1 MGQVVKVKRM
11 METEENGVERQ
22 FYPITHASAV
32 RGLEKIIAGQS
43 KVLSVNGYTGAV
55 IITKADLGLEN
66 ALTELPYATEETDGI
81 ITAEMFQRLSNGEGG
96 VYILPIATTDELG
109 GIKVGQ
115 LLEIAEDGTL
125 SAVKQTDQNFTTELK
140 SKLEELKGYTAGANI
155 SISED
160 GVISATGGGD
170 GGGVNQQYVDQKI
183 QEAIE
188 EAQKYTNNKISDIT
202 FEKVGEV
209 E

>member
-1 MGQVVKVKRM
+1 MVKAKRM

-22 FYPITHASAV
+22 FYPITHVSAV

-81 ITAEMFQRLSNGEGG
+81 ITSEMFQRLSNGEGG

-109 GIKVGQ
+109 GIKIGQ

-170 GGGVNQQYVDQKI
+170 GGGVNQQYVDQKV
-183 QEAIE
+183 QEAIDR
-188 EAQKYTNNKISDIT
+188 IPDIT

-209 E
+209 Q

>member
-1 MGQVVKVKRM
+1 MRVNQ
-11 METEENGVERQ
+11 
-22 FYPITHASAV
+22 
-32 RGLEKIIAGQS
+32 

-81 ITAEMFQRLSNGEGG
+81 ITSEMFQRLSNGEGG

-140 SKLEELKGYTAGANI
+140 SKLEELK
-155 SISED
+155 
-160 GVISATGGGD
+160 VILLERIFLFQKM
-170 GGGVNQQYVDQKI
+170 VLFQQLVVAMAA
-183 QEAIE
+183 E
-188 EAQKYTNNKISDIT
+188 
-202 FEKVGEV
+202 
-209 E
+209 

>member
-1 MGQVVKVKRM
+1 M
-11 METEENGVERQ
+11 METDKNGVERQ
-22 FYPITHASAV
+22 FYPITHVSAV

-81 ITAEMFQRLSNGEGG
+81 ITSEMFQRLSNGEGG

-125 SAVKQTDQNFTTELK
+125 SALKQTDQNFTNELK
-140 SKLEELKGYTAGANI
+140 SKLEELKNYTAGANI

-170 GGGVNQQYVDQKI
+170 GGGVNQQYVDQKV
-183 QEAIE
+183 QEAID
-188 EAQKYTNNKISDIT
+188 KIPDIT

-209 E
+209 Q

>member
-1 MGQVVKVKRM
+1 MVKAKRM
-11 METEENGVERQ
+11 METDENGVERQ
-22 FYPITHASAV
+22 FYPITHVSAV

-96 VYILPIATTDELG
+96 VYILPIATADELG

-115 LLEIAEDGTL
+115 LLEITEDGTL

-170 GGGVNQQYVDQKI
+170 GGGVNQQYVDQKV
-183 QEAIE
+183 QEAIDR
-188 EAQKYTNNKISDIT
+188 IPDIT
-202 FEKVGEV
+202 FERVGEV

>member
-1 MGQVVKVKRM
+1 MVKAKRM

-22 FYPITHASAV
+22 FYPITHVSAV

-81 ITAEMFQRLSNGEGG
+81 ITSEMFQRLSNGEGG

-170 GGGVNQQYVDQKI
+170 GGGVNQQYVDQKV
-183 QEAIE
+183 QEAIDR
-188 EAQKYTNNKISDIT
+188 IPDIT

-209 E
+209 Q

>member
-1 MGQVVKVKRM
+1 MVKAKRM

-22 FYPITHASAV
+22 FYPITHVSAV

-96 VYILPIATTDELG
+96 VYILPIATADELG

-115 LLEIAEDGTL
+115 LLEITEDGTL

-140 SKLEELKGYTAGANI
+140 LKLEELKNYTAGANI

-170 GGGVNQQYVDQKI
+170 GGGVNQQYVDQKV
-183 QEAIE
+183 QEAIDR
-188 EAQKYTNNKISDIT
+188 IPDIT

-209 E
+209 Q

>member
-1 MGQVVKVKRM
+1 M
-11 METEENGVERQ
+11 METDENGVERQ
-22 FYPITHASAV
+22 FYPITHVSAV

-81 ITAEMFQRLSNGEGG
+81 ITSEMFQRLSNGEGG
-96 VYILPIATTDELG
+96 VFILPIATTDELG

-140 SKLEELKGYTAGANI
+140 LKLEELKNYTAGANI

-170 GGGVNQQYVDQKI
+170 GGGVNQQYVDQKV
-183 QEAIE
+183 QEAIDR
-188 EAQKYTNNKISDIT
+188 IPDIT

-209 E
+209 Q

>member
-1 MGQVVKVKRM
+1 MVKAKRM

-32 RGLEKIIAGQS
+32 RGLEKITAGQS

-81 ITAEMFQRLSNGEGG
+81 ITSEMFQRLSNGEGG

-140 SKLEELKGYTAGANI
+140 SKLEELKNYTAGVNI

-170 GGGVNQQYVDQKI
+170 GGGVNQQYVDRKVQEAI
-183 QEAIE
+183 QEA
-188 EAQKYTNNKISDIT
+188 QNYTNERINNIT
-202 FEKVGEV
+202 FEKVGEI

>member
-1 MGQVVKVKRM
+1 
-11 METEENGVERQ
+11 METDKNGVERQ
-22 FYPITHASAV
+22 FYPITHVSAV

-81 ITAEMFQRLSNGEGG
+81 ITSEMFQRLSNGEGG
-96 VYILPIATTDELG
+96 VFILPIATTDELG

-140 SKLEELKGYTAGANI
+140 LKLEELKNYTAGANI

-170 GGGVNQQYVDQKI
+170 GGGVNQQYVDQKV
-183 QEAIE
+183 QEAIDR
-188 EAQKYTNNKISDIT
+188 IPDIT

-209 E
+209 Q

>member
-1 MGQVVKVKRM
+1 M

-22 FYPITHASAV
+22 FYPITHVSAV

-81 ITAEMFQRLSNGEGG
+81 ITSEMFQRLSNGEGG

-140 SKLEELKGYTAGANI
+140 LKLEELKNYTAGANI

-170 GGGVNQQYVDQKI
+170 GGGVNQQYVDQKV
-183 QEAIE
+183 QEAIDR
-188 EAQKYTNNKISDIT
+188 IPDIT
-202 FEKVGEV
+202 FERVGEV

>member
-1 MGQVVKVKRM
+1 M
-11 METEENGVERQ
+11 METDENGVERQ
-22 FYPITHASAV
+22 FYPITHVSAV

-96 VYILPIATTDELG
+96 VYILPIATADELG

-115 LLEIAEDGTL
+115 LLEITEDGTL

-170 GGGVNQQYVDQKI
+170 GGGVNQQYVDQKV
-183 QEAIE
+183 QEAIDR
-188 EAQKYTNNKISDIT
+188 IPDIT
-202 FEKVGEV
+202 FERVGEV

>member
-1 MGQVVKVKRM
+1 M

-22 FYPITHASAV
+22 FYPITHVSAV

-81 ITAEMFQRLSNGEGG
+81 ITSEMFQRLSNGEGG

-125 SAVKQTDQNFTTELK
+125 SALKQTDQNFTNELK
-140 SKLEELKGYTAGANI
+140 SKLEELKNYTAGANI

-170 GGGVNQQYVDQKI
+170 GGGVNQQYVDQKV
-183 QEAIE
+183 QEAIDR
-188 EAQKYTNNKISDIT
+188 IPDIT

-209 E
+209 Q

>member
-1 MGQVVKVKRM
+1 MVKVKRM

-22 FYPITHASAV
+22 FYPITHVSAV

-96 VYILPIATTDELG
+96 VYILPIATADELG

-115 LLEIAEDGTL
+115 LLEITEDGTL

-170 GGGVNQQYVDQKI
+170 GGGVNQQYVDQKV
-183 QEAIE
+183 QEAIDR
-188 EAQKYTNNKISDIT
+188 IPDIT
-202 FEKVGEV
+202 FERVGEV

>member
-1 MGQVVKVKRM
+1 

-22 FYPITHASAV
+22 FYPITHVSAV

-81 ITAEMFQRLSNGEGG
+81 ITSEMFQRLSNGEGG

-125 SAVKQTDQNFTTELK
+125 SALKQTDQNFTNELK
-140 SKLEELKGYTAGANI
+140 SKLEELKNYTAGANI

-170 GGGVNQQYVDQKI
+170 GGGVNQQYVDQKV
-183 QEAIE
+183 QEAIDR
-188 EAQKYTNNKISDIT
+188 IPDIT

-209 E
+209 Q

>member
-1 MGQVVKVKRM
+1 MVKAKRM
-11 METEENGVERQ
+11 METDENGVERQ

-140 SKLEELKGYTAGANI
+140 LKLEELKSYTAGANI

-160 GVISATGGGD
+160 GVISATGGG
-170 GGGVNQQYVDQKI
+170 VNQQYVDQKV
-183 QEAIE
+183 QEVIDR
-188 EAQKYTNNKISDIT
+188 IPDIT
-202 FEKVGEV
+202 FERVGEV

>member
-1 MGQVVKVKRM
+1 MVKAKRM

-22 FYPITHASAV
+22 FYPITHVSAV

-43 KVLSVNGYTGAV
+43 KVVSVNGYTGAV

-81 ITAEMFQRLSNGEGG
+81 ITSEMFQRLSNGEGG

-170 GGGVNQQYVDQKI
+170 GGGVNQQYVDQKV
-183 QEAIE
+183 QEAIDR
-188 EAQKYTNNKISDIT
+188 IPDIT

-209 E
+209 Q

>member
-1 MGQVVKVKRM
+1 M

-22 FYPITHASAV
+22 FYPITHVSAV

-81 ITAEMFQRLSNGEGG
+81 ITSEMFQRLSNGEGG

-140 SKLEELKGYTAGANI
+140 SKLEELKGYTAGANM

-170 GGGVNQQYVDQKI
+170 GGGVNQQYVDQKV
-183 QEAIE
+183 QEAIDR
-188 EAQKYTNNKISDIT
+188 IPDIT

-209 E
+209 Q

>member
-1 MGQVVKVKRM
+1 M
-11 METEENGVERQ
+11 METDKNGVERQ
-22 FYPITHASAV
+22 FYPITHVSAV

-81 ITAEMFQRLSNGEGG
+81 ITSEMFQRLSNGEGG
-96 VYILPIATTDELG
+96 VYILPIATAYELG

-125 SAVKQTDQNFTTELK
+125 SAVKQTEQNFTNELK
-140 SKLEELKGYTAGANI
+140 SKLEELKNYTAGANI

-170 GGGVNQQYVDQKI
+170 GGGVNQQYVDQKV
-183 QEAIE
+183 QEAID
-188 EAQKYTNNKISDIT
+188 KIPDIT

-209 E
+209 Q

>member
-1 MGQVVKVKRM
+1 MVKAKRM

-22 FYPITHASAV
+22 FYPITHVSAV
-32 RGLEKIIAGQS
+32 RGLENIIAGQS
-43 KVLSVNGYTGAV
+43 KVLSVNGKIGAV
-55 IITKADLGLEN
+55 ILTREDLGLEN

-81 ITAEMFQRLSNGEGG
+81 ITAEMFQRLSSGEGG

-125 SAVKQTDQNFTTELK
+125 SAVRQTEQNFTTELK
-140 SKLEELKGYTAGANI
+140 SKLEELKNYTAGVNI
-155 SISED
+155 SISEE

-170 GGGVNQQYVDQKI
+170 GGGVNQQYVDQKV

-188 EAQKYTNNKISDIT
+188 EAQNYTNERINNIT
-202 FEKVGEV
+202 FEKVGEI

>member
-1 MGQVVKVKRM
+1 MVKVKRM
-11 METEENGVERQ
+11 METDENGVERQ
-22 FYPITHASAV
+22 FYPITHVSAV

-81 ITAEMFQRLSNGEGG
+81 ITSEMFQRLSNGEGG

-140 SKLEELKGYTAGANI
+140 LKLEELKNYTAGANI

-170 GGGVNQQYVDQKI
+170 GGGVNQQYVDQKV
-183 QEAIE
+183 QEAIDR
-188 EAQKYTNNKISDIT
+188 IPDIT

-209 E
+209 Q

>member
-1 MGQVVKVKRM
+1 MVKAKRM
-11 METEENGVERQ
+11 METDENGVERQ

-43 KVLSVNGYTGAV
+43 KVLSVNGKIGAV
-55 IITKADLGLEN
+55 ILTREDLGLEN

-81 ITAEMFQRLSNGEGG
+81 ITAEMFQRLSSGEGG

-109 GIKVGQ
+109 GIKIGQ

-125 SAVKQTDQNFTTELK
+125 SAVRQTEQNFTTELK
-140 SKLEELKGYTAGANI
+140 SKLEELKNYTAGANI
-155 SISED
+155 SISEE

-170 GGGVNQQYVDQKI
+170 GGGVNQQYVDQKV
-183 QEAIE
+183 QEAVE
-188 EAQKYTNNKISDIT
+188 EAQNYTNERINNIT
-202 FEKVGEV
+202 FEKVGEI

>member
-1 MGQVVKVKRM
+1 M
-11 METEENGVERQ
+11 METDENGVERQ

-96 VYILPIATTDELG
+96 VYILPIATADE
-109 GIKVGQ
+109 
-115 LLEIAEDGTL
+115 LLEITEDGTL

-170 GGGVNQQYVDQKI
+170 GGGVNQQYVDQKV
-183 QEAIE
+183 QEAIDR
-188 EAQKYTNNKISDIT
+188 IPDIT
-202 FEKVGEV
+202 FERVGEV

>member
-1 MGQVVKVKRM
+1 MVKVKRM
-11 METEENGVERQ
+11 METDKNGVERQ
-22 FYPITHASAV
+22 FYPITHVSAV

-81 ITAEMFQRLSNGEGG
+81 ITSEMFQRLSNGEGG
-96 VYILPIATTDELG
+96 VFILPIATTDELG

-125 SAVKQTDQNFTTELK
+125 SALKQTDQNFTNELK
-140 SKLEELKGYTAGANI
+140 SKLEELKNYTAGANI

-170 GGGVNQQYVDQKI
+170 GGGVNQQYVDQKV
-183 QEAIE
+183 QEAIDR
-188 EAQKYTNNKISDIT
+188 IPDIT

-209 E
+209 Q

>member
-1 MGQVVKVKRM
+1 M

-22 FYPITHASAV
+22 FYPITHVSAV

-140 SKLEELKGYTAGANI
+140 SKLEELKNYTAGANI

-170 GGGVNQQYVDQKI
+170 GGGVNQQYVDQKV
-183 QEAIE
+183 QEAIDR
-188 EAQKYTNNKISDIT
+188 IPDIT

-209 E
+209 Q

>member
-1 MGQVVKVKRM
+1 MVKVKRM
-11 METEENGVERQ
+11 METDENGVQRQ
-22 FYPITHASAV
+22 FHPITHASAV

-81 ITAEMFQRLSNGEGG
+81 ITSEMFQRLSNGEGG

-170 GGGVNQQYVDQKI
+170 GGGVNQQYVDQKV

-188 EAQKYTNNKISDIT
+188 EAQKYTNDKISDIT

>member
-1 MGQVVKVKRM
+1 
-11 METEENGVERQ
+11 METDKNGVERQ
-22 FYPITHASAV
+22 FYPITHVSAV

-81 ITAEMFQRLSNGEGG
+81 ITSEMFQRLSNGEGG
-96 VYILPIATTDELG
+96 VFILPIATTDELG

-125 SAVKQTDQNFTTELK
+125 SALKQTDQNFTNELK
-140 SKLEELKGYTAGANI
+140 SKLEELKNYTAGANI

-170 GGGVNQQYVDQKI
+170 GGGVNQQYVDQKV
-183 QEAIE
+183 QEAIDR
-188 EAQKYTNNKISDIT
+188 IPDIT

-209 E
+209 Q

>member
-1 MGQVVKVKRM
+1 MFREKVGQVVKVKRM

-22 FYPITHASAV
+22 FYPITHVSAV

-140 SKLEELKGYTAGANI
+140 LKLEELKGYTAGANI

-170 GGGVNQQYVDQKI
+170 GGGVNQQYVDQKV
-183 QEAIE
+183 QEAIDR
-188 EAQKYTNNKISDIT
+188 IPDIT
-202 FEKVGEV
+202 FERVGEV

>member
-1 MGQVVKVKRM
+1 MVKVKRM

-22 FYPITHASAV
+22 FYPITHVSAV

-81 ITAEMFQRLSNGEGG
+81 ITSEMFQRLSNGEGG

-140 SKLEELKGYTAGANI
+140 LKLEELKNYTAGANI

-170 GGGVNQQYVDQKI
+170 GGGVNQQYVDQKV
-183 QEAIE
+183 QEAIDR
-188 EAQKYTNNKISDIT
+188 IPDIT

-209 E
+209 

>member
-1 MGQVVKVKRM
+1 MVKAKRM
-11 METEENGVERQ
+11 METDENGVERQ
-22 FYPITHASAV
+22 FYPITHVSAV

-81 ITAEMFQRLSNGEGG
+81 ITSEMFQRLSNGEGG

-140 SKLEELKGYTAGANI
+140 LKLEELKNYTAGANI

-170 GGGVNQQYVDQKI
+170 GGGVNQQYVDQKV
-183 QEAIE
+183 QEAIDR
-188 EAQKYTNNKISDIT
+188 IPDIT

-209 E
+209 Q

>member
-1 MGQVVKVKRM
+1 MVKAKRM

-22 FYPITHASAV
+22 FYPITHVSAV

-81 ITAEMFQRLSNGEGG
+81 ITSEMFQRLSNSEGG

-170 GGGVNQQYVDQKI
+170 GGGVNQQYVDQKV
-183 QEAIE
+183 QEAIDR
-188 EAQKYTNNKISDIT
+188 IPDIT

-209 E
+209 Q

>member
-1 MGQVVKVKRM
+1 

-22 FYPITHASAV
+22 FYPITHVSAV

-81 ITAEMFQRLSNGEGG
+81 ITSEMFQRLSNGEGG
-96 VYILPIATTDELG
+96 VFILPIATTDELG

-125 SAVKQTDQNFTTELK
+125 SALKQTDQNFTTELK
-140 SKLEELKGYTAGANI
+140 LKLEELKNYTAGANI

-170 GGGVNQQYVDQKI
+170 GGGVNQQYVDQKV
-183 QEAIE
+183 QEAIDR
-188 EAQKYTNNKISDIT
+188 IPDIT

-209 E
+209 Q

>member
-1 MGQVVKVKRM
+1 M
-11 METEENGVERQ
+11 METDKNGVERQ
-22 FYPITHASAV
+22 FYPITHVSAV

-81 ITAEMFQRLSNGEGG
+81 ITSEMFQRLSNGEGG
-96 VYILPIATTDELG
+96 VFILPIATTDELG

-125 SAVKQTDQNFTTELK
+125 SALKQTDQNFTNELK
-140 SKLEELKGYTAGANI
+140 SKLEELKNYTAGANI

-170 GGGVNQQYVDQKI
+170 GGGVNQQYVDQKV
-183 QEAIE
+183 QEAIDR
-188 EAQKYTNNKISDIT
+188 IPDIT

-209 E
+209 Q

>member
-1 MGQVVKVKRM
+1 M

-22 FYPITHASAV
+22 FYPITHVSAV

-81 ITAEMFQRLSNGEGG
+81 ITSEMFQRLSNGEGG

-125 SAVKQTDQNFTTELK
+125 SAVKQTDQNFTNELK
-140 SKLEELKGYTAGANI
+140 SKLEELKNYTAGANI

-170 GGGVNQQYVDQKI
+170 GGGVNQQYVDQKV
-183 QEAIE
+183 QEAIDR
-188 EAQKYTNNKISDIT
+188 IPDIT

-209 E
+209 Q

>member
-1 MGQVVKVKRM
+1 MVKVKRM
-11 METEENGVERQ
+11 METDKNGVERQ
-22 FYPITHASAV
+22 FYPITHVSAV

-81 ITAEMFQRLSNGEGG
+81 ITSEMFQRLSNGEGG

-125 SAVKQTDQNFTTELK
+125 SALKQTDQNFTNELK
-140 SKLEELKGYTAGANI
+140 SKLEELKNYTAGANI

-170 GGGVNQQYVDQKI
+170 GGGVNQQYVDQKV
-183 QEAIE
+183 QEAIDR
-188 EAQKYTNNKISDIT
+188 IPDIT

-209 E
+209 Q

>member
-1 MGQVVKVKRM
+1 VVKVKRM

-22 FYPITHASAV
+22 FYPITHVSAV

-140 SKLEELKGYTAGANI
+140 LKLEELKGYTAGANI

-170 GGGVNQQYVDQKI
+170 GGGVNQQYVDQKV
-183 QEAIE
+183 QEAIDR
-188 EAQKYTNNKISDIT
+188 IPDIT
-202 FEKVGEV
+202 FERVGEV

>member
-1 MGQVVKVKRM
+1 
-11 METEENGVERQ
+11 
-22 FYPITHASAV
+22 
-32 RGLEKIIAGQS
+32 
-43 KVLSVNGYTGAV
+43 AV

-66 ALTELPYATEETDGI
+66 ALTELPYATEETDG
-81 ITAEMFQRLSNGEGG
+81 EMFQRLSNGEGG
-96 VYILPIATTDELG
+96 VYILPIATADELG

-115 LLEIAEDGTL
+115 LLEITEDGTL

-170 GGGVNQQYVDQKI
+170 GGGVNQQYVDQKV
-183 QEAIE
+183 QEAIDR
-188 EAQKYTNNKISDIT
+188 IPDIT
-202 FEKVGEV
+202 FERVGEV

>member
-1 MGQVVKVKRM
+1 M

-22 FYPITHASAV
+22 FYPITHVSAV

-81 ITAEMFQRLSNGEGG
+81 ITSEMFQRLSNGEGG

-140 SKLEELKGYTAGANI
+140 LKLEELKNYTAGANI

-170 GGGVNQQYVDQKI
+170 GGGVNQQYVDQKV
-183 QEAIE
+183 QEAIDR
-188 EAQKYTNNKISDIT
+188 IPDIT

-209 E
+209 Q